1 MVSVRK
7 DWIINGVLA
16 AAIVLLL
23 LLTMLQKIN
32 KDQMLQM
39 DQQVSHAPATGT
51 PEKQTTL
58 TITAAN
64 AIPTS
69 PPILE
74 TESQYNLMSIPKP
87 TLMVS
92 APSEYPNLG
101 KINIFRALITPLPK
115 TPAPTPTPPPT
126 PSIERA
132 TENWALN
139 NPRRRA
145 GKPTSWVFKD
155 KKDEKARI
163 EVTVGESFTLH
174 DPEVGDFQAS
184 IIDAGRSGVTIR
196 YEDQEKTFNLRGN

>member
-1 MVSVRK
+1 MISVRK
-7 DWIINGVLA
+7 DWIINGILA
-16 AAIVLLL
+16 AAIIALL

-39 DQQVSHAPATGT
+39 DQQLGHAAEVEATEEQST
-51 PEKQTTL
+51 ITL
-58 TITAAN
+58 TAAN
-64 AIPTS
+64 AMPTA

-87 TLMVS
+87 SFMVS

-101 KINIFRALITPLPK
+101 RINIFRALITPLPK
-115 TPAPTPTPPPT
+115 TPTPTPTPPPT

-132 TENWALN
+132 TENWMLN

-163 EVTVGESFTLH
+163 EVTVGETFTLH
-174 DPEVGDFQAS
+174 DPEVGDFQVS
-184 IIDAGRSGVTIR
+184 IMDAGRSAVTIR
-196 YEDQEKTFNLRGN
+196 YEDQEKTFSLR

>member
-16 AAIVLLL
+16 AAIIALL

-39 DQQVSHAPATGT
+39 DQQVSHASAVGI
-51 PEKQTTL
+51 PEEKTTL
-58 TITAAN
+58 TLTVAN
-64 AIPTS
+64 AMPTAL
-69 PPILE
+69 PILE

-87 TLMVS
+87 ALLVS
-92 APSEYPNLG
+92 ALPEYPNLG
-101 KINIFRALITPLPK
+101 KVNIFRALITPLPK
-115 TPAPTPTPPPT
+115 TPSPTPTPPPT

-132 TENWALN
+132 TESWTLN

-163 EVTVGESFTLH
+163 EVTVGETFTLH

-184 IIDAGRSGVTIR
+184 IMDAGRSAVTIR
-196 YEDQEKTFNLRGN
+196 FEDQEKTFSLR